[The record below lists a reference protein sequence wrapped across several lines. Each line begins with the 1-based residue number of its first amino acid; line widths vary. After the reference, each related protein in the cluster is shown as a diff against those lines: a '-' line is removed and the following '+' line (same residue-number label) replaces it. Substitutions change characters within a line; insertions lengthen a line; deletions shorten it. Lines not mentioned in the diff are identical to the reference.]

1 MAIVDVDGQFALACG
16 NWEGPHR
23 FWVPKE
29 GGGFADHAT
38 TAFAVPSPVRT
49 VIAADFDNDG
59 HEEIFFNN
67 IGVANRLF
75 RVDGDEVLE
84 ADIGDALEIDGLG
97 TGAAVVDIDGDGVLE
112 LLVAHGEAAAAPLT
126 LYSAPSARGNHWL
139 RVRPVTMA
147 GAPARGAV
155 VTVERGERRWRRLV
169 DSGSGYLCQ
178 MEPVAH
184 VGLGPDDDPVDRVT
198 IRWPGGRKRTLA
210 DIAVDQEILVY
221 PTGGS

>member
-1 MAIVDVDGQFALACG
+1 LACG

-23 FWVPKE
+23 FWVPAE
-29 GGGFADHAT
+29 GGGFTDHAT
-38 TAFAVPSPVRT
+38 AAFSLPSPVRT

-59 HEEIFFNN
+59 REEIFFNN
-67 IGVANRLF
+67 IGAANRLF

-84 ADIGDALEIDGLG
+84 TDIGAAAEVDGLG
-97 TGAAVVDIDGDGVLE
+97 TGAAVIDIDGDGVLE
-112 LLVAHGEAAAAPLT
+112 LLVAHGESAPAPLT
-126 LYSAPSARGNHWL
+126 LYSVPSARGNHWL
-139 RVRPVTMA
+139 RVRPVTAA

-184 VGLGPDDDPVDRVT
+184 VGLGPDIGPVDRVT
-198 IRWPGGRKRTLA
+198 VRWPGGRTRTLEHVE
-210 DIAVDQEILVY
+210 VDQEIRVH
-221 PTGGS
+221 PSGGG